1 LPRPAPNGCATGN
14 GCSSRS
20 TRSRRIASFTVIGCD
35 VAATLEVSLAIVVLA
50 VRFRWQLKVF
60 TAADSGGA
68 S

>member
-1 LPRPAPNGCATGN
+1 MPRPAPNGCATGN

-20 TRSRRIASFTVIGCD
+20 TASFTVIGCD
-35 VAATLEVSLAIVVLA
+35 AAATLEVRPAIVVLA